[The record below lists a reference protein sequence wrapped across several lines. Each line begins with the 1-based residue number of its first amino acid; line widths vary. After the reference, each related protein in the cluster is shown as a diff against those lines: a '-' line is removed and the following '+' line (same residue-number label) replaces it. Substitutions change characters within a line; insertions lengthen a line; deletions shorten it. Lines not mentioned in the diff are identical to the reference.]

1 MCFSFCFIITV
12 SFDNTPFATIVTA
25 IIRNSRPVLFCE
37 KCILANFAK
46 FTPKHQKRDPGADV
60 FL

>member
-12 SFDNTPFATIVTA
+12 SFDSTPFATIVTA
-25 IIRNSRPVLFCE
+25 IIRNSRPVLFC
-37 KCILANFAK
+37 KKHVLANFAK
-46 FTPKHQKRDPGADV
+46 FTPKHQKRDSGADV